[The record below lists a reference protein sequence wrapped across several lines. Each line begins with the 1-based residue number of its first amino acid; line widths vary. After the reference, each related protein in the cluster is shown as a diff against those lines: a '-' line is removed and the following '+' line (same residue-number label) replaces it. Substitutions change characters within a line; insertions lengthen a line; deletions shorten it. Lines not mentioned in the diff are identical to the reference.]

1 MMKTFLKPLTAWLLI
16 TPLTRLVVTTIPMV
30 AVVGTSA
37 VGKSYV
43 AGGLISGG
51 YAAGEAIGAVLL
63 THRLN
68 GAAIKRQCALICAI
82 SAALLG
88 LAGFTLWSAPD
99 WWPLAG
105 IAVLLLG
112 MVSSP
117 LPGVLR
123 SSATQLSEKPA
134 RILSI
139 DNVINQACWVI
150 GPVIGV
156 MLVHKLNTFA
166 AYLCL
171 AALML
176 ASVVLVFAAIPKNY
190 KHQSGTSGKAKFRPI
205 AVPVVASGVIMAV
218 TAAFDTLVPGL
229 LQEWFGSDERTSF
242 VLAVL
247 AIGSVLTSA
256 VFGLKQR
263 WSRPESIAMAS
274 TVMMILLLGV
284 VGSAPNYVLLLVLA
298 GFIGVV
304 QAPSMVLRQVIVS
317 DVVPD
322 QRKAAAFSM
331 LYAAGG
337 VGYAASAAVTPW
349 MASMLSAQFASVITA
364 VLCLGVLAVA
374 VKIQRSGN

>member
-1 MMKTFLKPLTAWLLI
+1 MTKILRPQTAWLLI

-30 AVVGTSA
+30 AVVGTAA
-37 VGKSYV
+37 VGQSYV

-68 GAAIKRQCALICAI
+68 GAAIKRQCAFICAI
-82 SAALLG
+82 SAALLM
-88 LAGFTLWSAPD
+88 LAGLTLWSAPA

-105 IAVLLLG
+105 LAVLLLG
-112 MVSSP
+112 MISSP
-117 LPGVLR
+117 IPGVLR
-123 SSATQLSEKPA
+123 SAATQLSSKPA
-134 RILSI
+134 RILAI

-171 AALML
+171 AALLL
-176 ASVVLVFAAIPKNY
+176 ASAVLVFAAIPRDY
-190 KHQSGTSGKAKFRPI
+190 QHQSGTSGKAKFRPI

-229 LQEWFGSDERTSF
+229 LQDWFGSDERTSF

-247 AIGSVLTSA
+247 AIGSVVTSA

-263 WSRPESIAMAS
+263 WSRPERIAMAS
-274 TVMMILLLGV
+274 TVAMILLLAV
-284 VGSAPNYVLLLVLA
+284 VGSAPTYVLLLLLA
-298 GFIGVV
+298 ASIGVV

-317 DVVPD
+317 EVVPD

-349 MASMLSAQFASVITA
+349 MASMLSAHIASIITA
-364 VLCLGVLAVA
+364 VLCLMVLGAS
-374 VKIQRSGN
+374 VKIQRSSSN